1 MNHIRSTKKFR
12 IKGLFYLLFILFF
25 SSCSPTVYVLDKT
38 PKVAGHL
45 YKKTALNKVQKK
57 LKKDPNT
64 IDYKIEGVETL
75 TTYAFGFLIE
85 LSDRLML
92 ENYSKAKT
100 FELEAH
106 QYFENAV
113 SYGDSSISYLY
124 NNYYKWLCDD
134 TNSSTDNIPSV
145 DIENSDLELL
155 YWTAA
160 AYGGAISSSSGNP
173 EWIIKLPRVGKLL
186 YSIVALD
193 PNWNN
198 GAALVALITYSMNN
212 PLMTS
217 EEADSVS
224 KHLFESA
231 VKASNGKDMTPYITF
246 AESVSKTRQ
255 NRDEFVYL
263 LNEALKINTKSA
275 KQFQLTNTINKNR
288 AEWLLDNIDEF
299 FY

>member
-1 MNHIRSTKKFR
+1 MNHIRFTKNFR
-12 IKGLFYLLFILFF
+12 IKGLFYLSLLLFF

-38 PKVAGHL
+38 PKIAGAL

-57 LKKDPNT
+57 IKKDPSN

-75 TTYAFGFLIE
+75 TSYAFGFLIE

-92 ENYSKAKT
+92 KNYSKAKA
-100 FELEAH
+100 FELKAH

-113 SYGDSSISYLY
+113 SHGDSSISYLF

-134 TNSSTDNIPSV
+134 TNSSTDNIPIV
-145 DIENSDLELL
+145 DMDNSDLELL

-193 PNWNN
+193 SNWNN
-198 GAALVALITYSMNN
+198 GAALVALITYTMNN
-212 PLMTS
+212 PLMTP

-231 VKASNGKDMTPYITF
+231 VKASNGKDMGPYVTY

-255 NRDEFVYL
+255 NRNEFVYL
-263 LNEALKINTKSA
+263 LNEALKININSSKE
-275 KQFQLTNTINKNR
+275 FQLTNTISKNR
-288 AEWLLDNIDEF
+288 AEWLLYNIDEF

>member
-57 LKKDPNT
+57 LKKDPNN

-85 LSDRLML
+85 LSDR
-92 ENYSKAKT
+92 
-100 FELEAH
+100 LEAH